1 MAIVR
6 WDPFSELDALHSQLN
21 SLFSDNLTAQ
31 RGLQL
36 APVTDVYREGDKN
49 MVVEVHLPDFDEK
62 EVDVAVH
69 DNALEIRAEHQEKDE
84 SKKKREYILR
94 ESSSSFYRRIPLP
107 KQADEAG
114 VKAHFEKGVLRV
126 TVPFKELPK
135 PKKIAIEAKSK
146 K

>member
-6 WDPFSELDALHSQLN
+6 WDPFAELNALHDQLN
-21 SLFSDNLTAQ
+21 SLFSDTAGMH

-36 APVTDVYREGDKN
+36 APVTDIYREGDKN
-49 MVVEVHLPDFDEK
+49 MVVEVHLPDFEEK

-69 DNALEIRAEHQEKDE
+69 DNNLEITATHEEKSED
-84 SKKKREYILR
+84 KTKRQYLLR
-94 ESSSSFYRRIPLP
+94 ESSSSYYRSIPLP
-107 KQADEAG
+107 KQADEG
-114 VKAHFEKGVLRV
+114 KVKAHFDKGVLRV

-135 PKKIAIEAKSK
+135 PKKIAIETKSK